1 MKVNIRSIRW
11 SLGGAAAAAAVILL
25 LGRLQNNPTSV
36 AAAQTA
42 APTGEKI
49 AVVNLSSLLSDLDEQ
64 VYDAQQFNKLQD
76 SIETNLKAKQAALKK
91 MGEPLNPNST
101 LALKPGTEE
110 FNHLR
115 RKVAQAAIALDVYER
130 YSRLRLHNRLLNNNQ
145 DIYLQISNAVAA
157 YAKSHGIRLVL
168 MNNPLPKTISSLRA
182 YGEMVQTRIVLYS
195 ERSIDITD
203 KIAAAMNR
211 AWTKTHG

>member
-25 LGRLQNNPTSV
+25 LGRLQGNPGNI

-42 APTGEKI
+42 APSGEKI
-49 AVVNLSSLLSDLDEQ
+49 AVVNLSSLLSDLDVQ
-64 VYDAQQFNKLQD
+64 VYDAQQFNKLQE
-76 SIETNLKAKQAALKK
+76 SIAAKLKAKQAALKK
-91 MGEPLNPNST
+91 MSEPLNPNST

-115 RKVAQAAIALDVYER
+115 RKVSRAAVAYEVYKR
-130 YSRLRLHNRLLNNNQ
+130 YSQLRLHNRILNNNQ
-145 DIYLQISNAVAA
+145 EIYLDISNAVAA

-168 MNNPLPKTISSLRA
+168 MKNPLPKNISSLRA

-195 ERSIDITD
+195 ARSVDITD

-211 AWTKTHG
+211 AWTKAHG